1 MQIAYIEIFTK
12 LCILFTTCRFPVVS
26 QKDDTTSIMMD
37 GTTVGVDG
45 CNNSAYKTI
54 NQLNTTKYDVAFF

>member
-1 MQIAYIEIFTK
+1 MK
-12 LCILFTTCRFPVVS
+12 LCTLFTPYRFPVVS
-26 QKDDTTSIMMD
+26 QKDTTSVMMD

-54 NQLNTTKYDVAFF
+54 NQLNTTKYDVTTF